1 RRLVAPMNR
10 FEDAV
15 ARELS
20 TRVKARTRSV
30 RALAR
35 WAAAN
40 LPPGALVADGV
51 ALVLDRLGGG
61 DPDALAAHAMTAVP
75 DRFPPNWGPGPG
87 HWALWRTAH
96 RAGDGRPR
104 VPGLGHA
111 MLAVEGGEP

>member
-1 RRLVAPMNR
+1 MNR

-35 WAAAN
+35 WAAAS

-51 ALVLDRLGGG
+51 ALVLARLDDG
-61 DPDALAAHAMTAVP
+61 DPDALAAQVMTETP
-75 DRFPPNWGPGPG
+75 NRFGHNWESGP
-87 HWALWRTAH
+87 AH
-96 RAGDGRPR
+96 
-104 VPGLGHA
+104 
-111 MLAVEGGEP
+111 